1 MAANPPPPPCSA
13 QPSSSNTG
21 SPATGLAPPIEPAAA
36 SASSSLS
43 HPVPLESLQARHAS
57 YPASS
62 PHPDHGELF
71 LQEIEAVDDYWGP
84 TFRAIYESDASQ
96 AFLERLEQRTHE
108 HDAEIEKMCN
118 HHYQGFIS
126 SVRDLLGVRSDA
138 ETLKAEVGA
147 IDNDI
152 RNSGQGVAVK
162 ARDLVKARRVERNI
176 AATIESLSLCLP
188 VLQMFT
194 KLNKQMSEKRFHPAL
209 KTLEQLEHTYLPRI
223 AKYRFSKQMQASIP
237 RLREGIKEASISE
250 LKDFLEKIR
259 EYSPRIGEL
268 AMRKTALKMNLDHTL
283 AKDHGAQSG
292 IPSNPF
298 GGDIDDD
305 EDDQLNGTRLSLSP
319 DKSPQ
324 AAQDFVDFGPVYR
337 GLHIYT
343 KLGERDKFQSY
354 YQKQRLQQ
362 AKLTQ
367 QPPPNMHESIEGYSA
382 FFYGI
387 IGFFA
392 CEDHVLN
399 TGNGLITRGYLDELW
414 KGMSTGIKETL
425 QQHSAYCTESG
436 FILKIKNLMLL
447 FSRTLQSYG
456 FDDDQMSSL
465 LQELRDHYTEVLMLK
480 WVAKFSAIFKVD
492 NYHPIEV
499 NNPDEYSSVT
509 NNFPLTSP
517 SLEEAPF
524 PRQFPFSAMVPKV
537 YNEVKEFILSCVQ
550 FSQDL
555 HLSFEEID
563 QAVRKATNTLLTPTL
578 SGCLSNLIRTSNLSL
593 LQLIQIDI
601 NTYHLEE
608 TNVHLEKYI
617 SDITGAN
624 LENSSKS
631 RLQARAIFKDIRV
644 EAEEEIHCKLI
655 SKMDEFIEL
664 ASYDWLMSEPEGT
677 SSSWLT
683 DLIAFLNSVFL
694 SFTNLPVKLA
704 QKTCMSAL
712 QYLAKCIQ
720 AMLLDESVKALSH
733 GFIQQ
738 LDLDVVQCEQF
749 AASEPVT
756 GLEEGVLLLCF
767 SDLRQLLDLF
777 VSWDW
782 SNYLAD
788 YGNPTSKYIRVKPQH
803 ALILLDKLKEAEKKN
818 MFGIMN
824 KKDRDKKRL
833 VDIVYKQL
841 KNLTLQQTNGV

>member
-465 LQELRDHYTEVLMLK
+465 LQELRDHYTEV
-480 WVAKFSAIFKVD
+480 
-492 NYHPIEV
+492 

-617 SDITGAN
+617 SDIT
-624 LENSSKS
+624 
-631 RLQARAIFKDIRV
+631 
-644 EAEEEIHCKLI
+644 
-655 SKMDEFIEL
+655 
-664 ASYDWLMSEPEGT
+664 GT